1 MAEIPDHAPIL
12 IKEYQIC
19 LYIKEVLIIWDSR
32 VLIVYLLI
40 KRTYPVMLRNSNIF
54 QKILF
59 EFLLY
64 ARDILPI

>member
-19 LYIKEVLIIWDSR
+19 LYIKEVLIIWDLR

-59 EFLLY
+59 EFILY